1 MGTVYGTPQLNLT
14 SADEHVPEIER
25 RIWVVKERVR
35 AIVYSIPFNMLP
47 AQVLIHVVLFVAKQ
61 LNMFP
66 MKGGVSAHL
75 SPKQIM
81 LGEMADFKYCKM
93 GFGPYCQFH
102 EEDQPRNSLKARTR
116 GAIFL

>member
-1 MGTVYGTPQLNLT
+1 MDTVYGAPQLNLT
-14 SADEHVPEIER
+14 SADEHIPETKR

-66 MKGGVSAHL
+66 VKGGESAHL

-81 LGEMADFKYCKM
+81 SGEVADFK
-93 GFGPYCQFH
+93 FWLVLP
-102 EEDQPRNSLKARTR
+102 NS
-116 GAIFL
+116 